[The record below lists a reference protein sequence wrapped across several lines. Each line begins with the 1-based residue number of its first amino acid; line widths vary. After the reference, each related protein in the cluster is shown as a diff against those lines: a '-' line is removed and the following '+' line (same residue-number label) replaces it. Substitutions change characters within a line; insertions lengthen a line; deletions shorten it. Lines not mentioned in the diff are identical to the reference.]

1 MQPSLG
7 LVSCFYFFTAYAIAQ
22 PQLSPQVIG
31 AAGQD
36 FQSSQFQLTY
46 TIGELAAVS
55 TLSAGNSILTQGFHQ
70 PDKFTIAWTAF
81 PESELSIGL
90 YPNPAADFIR
100 VFWESNAVKTY
111 EISVFD
117 ATGRL
122 VICPSFIQTNFS
134 TGETILS
141 TSTLASG
148 SYFIRIASADVLHA
162 KTLPFNKSNF

>member
-1 MQPSLG
+1 MQPKLG
-7 LVSCFYFFTAYAIAQ
+7 LAFCFLFITVYALGQ
-22 PQLSPQVIG
+22 PLFSPQVIG
-31 AAGQD
+31 SAGQD

-55 TLSAGNSILTQGFHQ
+55 TLSAGNSTLTQGFHQ

-81 PESELSIGL
+81 PESGISIGL
-90 YPNPAADFIR
+90 YPNPADDYIR
-100 VFWESNAVKTY
+100 VFWESTSVKAY

-117 ATGRL
+117 ATGRI
-122 VICPSFIQTNFS
+122 VIAPSVINANLS
-134 TGETILS
+134 AGETVLP

-148 SYFIRIASADVLHA
+148 SYFIKVASADGLHS

>member
-1 MQPSLG
+1 MQPTLG

-46 TIGELAAVS
+46 TVGELAAVN
-55 TLSAGNSILTQGFHQ
+55 TLTAGNSTLTQGFHQ
-70 PDKFTIAWTAF
+70 PDKFTIAWTTF

-90 YPNPAADFIR
+90 YPNPANDYIR
-100 VFWESNAVKTY
+100 VFWESKTAKSY
-111 EISVFD
+111 ELSIFD

-122 VICPSFIQTNFS
+122 VIAPTLITTNFHS
-134 TGETILS
+134 GETALP
-141 TSTLASG
+141 TSTLAAG
-148 SYFIRIASADVLHA
+148 SYFLKIASAEGLHT
-162 KTLPFNKSNF
+162 KSLPFNKSNF